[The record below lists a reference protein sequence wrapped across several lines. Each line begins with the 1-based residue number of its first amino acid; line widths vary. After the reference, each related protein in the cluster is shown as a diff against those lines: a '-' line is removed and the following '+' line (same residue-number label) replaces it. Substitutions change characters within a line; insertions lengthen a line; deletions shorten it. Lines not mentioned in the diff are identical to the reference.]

1 MRQVVVWTIRVPS
14 DRRPAFLNEV
24 CAMLALPRC
33 RHSRSNN
40 RPPREPAPS
49 TKRAGMIRLWGLPSR
64 APAAFIAASAPLV
77 RSDNPMNSHQLEQ
90 LRPKSAANRRHRP
103 DRAWG
108 VRLRSIRGLAGILG
122 AACSTKCMSRHF
134 ALGRRPNHHLEDI
147 GVRSRRSFRRGI
159 VGSRA
164 RVYRLEK
171 L

>member
-90 LRPKSAANRRHRP
+90 LRPKSAANRRHWP

-122 AACSTKCMSRHF
+122 ACSTKCMSRHF
-134 ALGRRPNHHLEDI
+134 ALGMRPNHHLEDI

-159 VGSRA
+159 VGSRT
-164 RVYRLEK
+164 RVYRSEK